1 MLTIGQSIK
10 QHRKKAK
17 LTQKELAEKTG
28 YHINHI
34 QDLEKDRHTPKIT
47 TVIDIADLL
56 GVSIDE
62 LVGHEVKGNGKDNLA
77 MHRQ

>member
-1 MLTIGQSIK
+1 MLSIGQSIK
-10 QHRKKAK
+10 LHRKKAK

-28 YHINHI
+28 YTTETIYKMEY
-34 QDLEKDRHTPKIT
+34 DLCSPKIT

-62 LVGHEVKGNGKDNLA
+62 LVGHEVKGGVK
-77 MHRQ
+77 

>member
-1 MLTIGQSIK
+1 MATIGQSIR

-17 LTQKELAEKTG
+17 LTIKELAEKTG
-28 YHINHI
+28 YCYNHI
-34 QDLEKDRHTPKIT
+34 QGIEKDEHTPKIT

-62 LVGHEVKGNGKDNLA
+62 LVGHEVKDG
-77 MHRQ
+77 